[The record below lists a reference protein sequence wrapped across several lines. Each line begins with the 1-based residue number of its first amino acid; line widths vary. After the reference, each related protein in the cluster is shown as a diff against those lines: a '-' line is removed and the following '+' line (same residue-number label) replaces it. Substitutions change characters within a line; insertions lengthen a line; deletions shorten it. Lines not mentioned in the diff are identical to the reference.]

1 MKTYKFSLLLILICL
16 SFENKGKEKIRKLD
30 DQDTYE
36 PETDDTSEIDVD
48 TDIASSNST
57 EDDGTTFSTEITP
70 ILPEDQIHYNVWP
83 LLILEGFGNFRIST
97 PSPALPRRIGLFTV
111 FFKRILGDQV
121 LTTLIIIPMT
131 ITYNSRF
138 RFLEE
143 NTAQITENVN
153 ATCNRTTPDQ
163 EDNIQFN
170 CTFPIR
176 NESDLNNAE
185 THNDKIIYY
194 GMEGAAKPNIT
205 ISTRANSTSKN
216 LQTETGND
224 LAHGIYL
231 YNETVV
237 LNKKD
242 LNFLLNGYF
251 ESFRFNGNKV
261 ILSFDESGNGENIV
275 NATCDVEYLGGEKN
289 KANLNCT
296 ADKSIYRGKLTGVTG
311 VSPDTGSQ
319 VLVYSVNKDQTLT
332 LGNNN
337 LYYSKSSSGLSGGAI
352 AAIVIAAIVALIAI
366 AIVAILCTKS
376 KAKAPFQE
384 STLGINGFNSNTNIE

>member
-30 DQDTYE
+30 DPDTYE

-83 LLILEGFGNFRIST
+83 LLILVGFGNFGISP

-185 THNDKIIYY
+185 THNDKIIYC

>member
-83 LLILEGFGNFRIST
+83 LLILVGFGNFGIS
-97 PSPALPRRIGLFTV
+97 PSSPALPRRIGLFTV

-185 THNDKIIYY
+185 THNDKIIYC

-296 ADKSIYRGKLTGVTG
+296 ADKSIYRGKLMGVTG

-352 AAIVIAAIVALIAI
+352 ASIVIAAIVALIAI